1 MKNYEKVIPLWGE
14 KKLCW
19 LFLWIA
25 SALTCNQ
32 TWLRRDILLTL
43 LRAIC
48 PASPRKHLCRSNH
61 LSLTSTDEPRPC
73 LETITFPGPFT
84 KSSRPHPASSHPPSH
99 PSAVMINPPCSHLC
113 HRALLCLWFMGPA
126 EDRTKGHRETDTK
139 GGGEAAQHRKTLN
152 RETF

>member
-1 MKNYEKVIPLWGE
+1 MGE
-14 KKLCW
+14 KK
-19 LFLWIA
+19 
-25 SALTCNQ
+25 ALLIVSLDC
-32 TWLRRDILLTL
+32 
-43 LRAIC
+43 IC
-48 PASPRKHLCRSNH
+48 ADMQSNMAATRHSPDSPEGH
-61 LSLTSTDEPRPC
+61 LSSVPAQTSLSIKPSISHIHRWTDCPRPC

-139 GGGEAAQHRKTLN
+139 GGARQHSTEKRWTGKLSN
-152 RETF
+152 AVSV